1 MRYWLSFDLGLHGD
15 YDALYGWLDK
25 QGARE
30 CGDSMATFN
39 SEKSRDQLVKE
50 LKSLLDEKKNPRI
63 YIVSMKSGG
72 KFVLG
77 RRKVRAPWTGYAEV
91 AASDGEDV

>member
-15 YDALYGWLDK
+15 YDVLYGWLDK
-25 QGARE
+25 QGALE
-30 CGDSMATFN
+30 CGDSMGTFR
-39 SEKSRDQLVKE
+39 SEKSRDQLTKE

-63 YIVSMKSGG
+63 YIVSMKSG

-77 RRKVRAPWTGYAEV
+77 RRKVRAPWTGYAEISV
-91 AASDGEDV
+91 SGGEDV

>member
-25 QGARE
+25 LGALE
-30 CGDSMATFN
+30 CGDSMATFK
-39 SEKSRDQLVKE
+39 SEKSRSQLARE
-50 LKSLLDEKKNPRI
+50 LKTLLDEKKNPRI
-63 YIVSMKSGG
+63 YIVSKNTGG

-77 RRKVRAPWTGYAEV
+77 RRKARSPWTGYAEISV
-91 AASDGEDV
+91 SGGEDV